1 MLYLL
6 REGIHGV
13 LPTGS
18 SSPEGEAPFGGSTSP
33 MLSAVCCVPHFSLPP
48 EMFNGTPQS
57 SGLVEHP
64 LVPVFTNRQ
73 AETDLPNLL
82 IT

>member
-1 MLYLL
+1 MLCLF

-18 SSPEGEAPFGGSTSP
+18 FSPEGEASFGGSTSP
-33 MLSAVCCVPHFSLPP
+33 MLSAVCCVPHFSYPP

-82 IT
+82 TT